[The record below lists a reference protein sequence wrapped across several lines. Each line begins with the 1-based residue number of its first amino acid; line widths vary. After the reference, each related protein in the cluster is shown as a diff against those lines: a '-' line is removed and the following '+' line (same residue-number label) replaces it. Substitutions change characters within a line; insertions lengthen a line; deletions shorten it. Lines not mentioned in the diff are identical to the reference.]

1 MGLPADGDEKNLA
14 TGFRTC
20 NFACD
25 KRISGILGRSLEAG
39 QESTYVLIGVPL
51 VSNYVGRLLE
61 AVPVSLN

>member
-25 KRISGILGRSLEAG
+25 KRISGIPERSLAAG

-51 VSNYVGRLLE
+51 VSNYVGGLLE